1 MGVDKTEEIL
11 YKAHEMGIYHEVIG
25 LANKLGQE
33 YPLMVVSDKLELAFH
48 KIKDE
53 KNNIN

>member
-11 YKAHEMGIYHEVIG
+11 YKAHEMGIYHEVIS
-25 LANKLGQE
+25 LTNKIGDE
-33 YPLMVVSDKLELAFH
+33 YPLMLVSDKLELVFH

>member
-11 YKAHEMGIYHEVIG
+11 YKAHETGIYHEVIS
-25 LANKLGQE
+25 LTNKIGDE
-33 YPLMVVSDKLELAFH
+33 YPLMLVSDKLELAFH

>member
-11 YKAHEMGIYHEVIG
+11 YMAHEIGIFYEVIS
-25 LANKLGQE
+25 LTNKIGDE
-33 YPLMVVSDKLELAFH
+33 YPLMLVSDKLELAFH

-53 KNNIN
+53 KKLS

>member
-11 YKAHEMGIYHEVIG
+11 YKAHEIGIYHEVIS
-25 LANKLGQE
+25 LTNKIGDE
-33 YPLMVVSDKLELAFH
+33 YPLLVVSDKLELAFH

-53 KNNIN
+53 KKHRE